1 MNPLLPLFASTTTA
15 LAVMVLGTRLVPP
28 SPRLSAMV
36 DVVTADQ
43 RSRPGR
49 TLRTFL
55 PLADAVSG
63 GEAAALR
70 LRQAGLTRGRVGA
83 DVVAEHQL
91 RLLTSAAAHA
101 AVAAVALVS
110 LGWGVTGI
118 ALAAGVAA
126 VAGIARAQGR
136 IDRMIAQRR
145 ERIQLELSTV
155 NQLLALDVRAGGGVA
170 QALERV
176 SVRGRGVLAS
186 EFAEILSSVR
196 AGLALVEALELAAMH
211 TPEPT
216 AARTYR
222 LLAKGSQ
229 FGADLGVGLRA
240 LNADLH
246 SQRAQALERSATG
259 RRAAMLIPIIGLLA
273 PVMLL
278 FIAAPLPSIV
288 FGMP

>member
-1 MNPLLPLFASTTTA
+1 MSPLLPLLASTTTA
-15 LAVMVLGTRLVPP
+15 VAVMVLGARLAPP
-28 SPRLSAMV
+28 SPRLGALV
-36 DVVTADQ
+36 DVATADQ

-70 LRQAGLTRGRVGA
+70 LRQAGLTRGRVGT

-101 AVAAVALVS
+101 AVAAIALVS

-118 ALAAGVAA
+118 ALASGVAA
-126 VAGIARAQGR
+126 VAGIARAQAR
-136 IDRMIAQRR
+136 IDRLITQRR
-145 ERIQLELSTV
+145 ERIQIELSTV

-176 SVRGRGVLAS
+176 SVRGRGTLAS
-186 EFAEILSSVR
+186 EFGEILSSVR
-196 AGLALVEALELAAMH
+196 AGLALVEALELAALH

-229 FGADLGVGLRA
+229 FGADLGAGLRA